1 MVRVDRNGYP
11 ELDLSV
17 LLEPGVKFCVRCTEQ
32 VDAKNFVSAIME
44 QYPKKAGSW
53 TLDDHKL
60 RSWEEGGHLDFYP
73 DLNNMDD
80 WEELSWDDRT
90 YADTHRYIII
100 NFKDL
105 PRNTAVEDL
114 GIFVPADDLLD
125 ELLT

>member
-32 VDAKNFVSAIME
+32 TDAKNFVSAIME
-44 QYPKKAGSW
+44 QYPEKAGTW
-53 TLDDHKL
+53 DLDDHKL
-60 RSWEEGGHLDFYP
+60 RTWEGSYLDLYP
-73 DLNNMDD
+73 DLNNMNNWD
-80 WEELSWDDRT
+80 ELAWDDQQ
-90 YADTHRYIII
+90 YADNHGYVIID
-100 NFKDL
+100 FKDL
-105 PRNTAVEDL
+105 PKINAVEDL